1 MVDMKDLRVGDRV
14 KIVDEWN
21 ELTYQNM
28 SGKMDKWLGTVM
40 TVKGIHD
47 GFCVMEE
54 DQNDRPGCP
63 GFLHG
68 WSWNKYCI
76 DCVVPEGD
84 GEFDVATDEELLAF
98 LK

>member
-14 KIVDEWN
+14 KIVDGWN
-21 ELTYQNM
+21 AYTSEN
-28 SGKMDKWLGTVM
+28 SAGKMDKWLGAVM
-40 TVKGIHD
+40 TVKEIYD
-47 GFCVMEE
+47 GFCIMKE
-54 DQNDRPGCP
+54 DQNDRT
-63 GFLHG
+63 GFFHG

-76 DCVVPEGD
+76 DCIVSEG